1 MRCHGEGKRRQNR
14 RSAISQRRQEA
25 VAKPIAI
32 LRGDRGF
39 GSFSLQRRVQCEPDF
54 LPLNSRYFRPVRR
67 KETRARR
74 WDLQFESTSLQ
85 RGVHCEPDILCSD
98 PDAVLNHTPVRKLVA
113 VRLTQSNFD
122 WIKAV
127 ARYAGLTGSSEESGA
142 KRREQGLARA
152 GNARARRRMIQLAGA
167 SCCFRKERTGTVVP
181 GPLCR

>member
-1 MRCHGEGKRRQNR
+1 MPPLTK
-14 RSAISQRRQEA
+14 
-25 VAKPIAI
+25 
-32 LRGDRGF
+32 DRF
-39 GSFSLQRRVQCEPDF
+39 ESYSLQRRVQCEPDF

-152 GNARARRRMIQLAGA
+152 GSDLPARRLVSGGIVKATSKAHDNKR
-167 SCCFRKERTGTVVP
+167 RKHDPPPR
-181 GPLCR
+181 C